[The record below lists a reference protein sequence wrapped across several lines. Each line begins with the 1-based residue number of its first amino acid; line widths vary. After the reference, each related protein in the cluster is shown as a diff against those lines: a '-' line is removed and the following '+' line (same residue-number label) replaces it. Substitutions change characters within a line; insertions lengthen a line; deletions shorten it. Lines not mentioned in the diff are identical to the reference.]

1 MLRIIRAASIIC
13 VLLVM
18 TFPVVAAPCK
28 PVGPNERVEFDFR
41 ETPLRDVTRWISC
54 ARQLNIMFQSE
65 KIARR
70 HVTWI
75 SSRKVKGRSL
85 KARFQAMLHQQGLY
99 LRKAGGFFMI
109 ESGPRDR

>member
-1 MLRIIRAASIIC
+1 MLRIIRVAGPIC
-13 VLLVM
+13 MLLV
-18 TFPVVAAPCK
+18 TTYPAVAAPCK
-28 PVGPNERVEFDFR
+28 PVGPNERVDFDFR

-75 SSRKVKGRSL
+75 SSRTVKGRSL
-85 KARFQAMLHQQGLY
+85 KARFEAMLQQHGLY
-99 LRKAGGFFMI
+99 LSKTGGFFMI
-109 ESGPRDR
+109 KSNPRDR